1 MTILNLNNE
10 LNFELPFEDG
20 AYSEYIRTIELTDS
34 ERDVV
39 LSHMNGE
46 SQAELEDL
54 GLEQSH
60 PELFTK
66 LKDIYDQMAREAEE
80 KQWLWIGFRD
90 GAFEYDVDEVIAYC
104 ETNCG
109 FVFEADPEDFEDDE
123 EYEDAKT
130 EAFSEWLEDYLV
142 SLDDDEFK
150 EFMYKH
156 LNAHVELDE
165 QDFGMSRLLE
175 DAKPLTE
182 EEAQAIEA
190 RYFELVARLKELGCP
205 QEDLNEL
212 IGRSVYDYICEY
224 EYSWE
229 DWELFIRSQFE
240 DFYNTFG
247 PSSMNYMP
255 NQERLKDAIS

>member
-20 AYSEYIRTIELTDS
+20 AYSEYIRTIELADS

-46 SQAELEDL
+46 SQTELEDL
-54 GLEQSH
+54 GLEQGH

-66 LKDIYDQMAREAEE
+66 LKDIYGQMEREAEE
-80 KQWLWIGFRD
+80 KQWLWIGFKD
-90 GAFEYDVDEVIAYC
+90 GAFEYDVDEVIAHC
-104 ETNCG
+104 EANCG
-109 FVFEADPEDFEDDE
+109 FVFEPDREDFEDDD

-142 SLDDDEFK
+142 SLDDAEFK
-150 EFMYKH
+150 GFMYKH
-156 LNAHVELDE
+156 LNAHVELEE
-165 QDFGMSRLLE
+165 QDFGMSSLLE

-182 EEAQAIEA
+182 EETQAIET
-190 RYFELVARLKELGCP
+190 RYFELVARLKKLGCP
-205 QEDLNEL
+205 QESLNEL
-212 IGRSVYDYICEY
+212 LGRSVYDYICEY
-224 EYSWE
+224 EHSWE